1 MRFHY
6 LSLIALLASSSI
18 AFAQGTAPGKA
29 RFDTAQTAFE
39 EGDFESALSEL
50 RAAASLAKDDALLT
64 EIHLLRGRCYAA
76 FGDTNRANEAFT
88 SALEFDPEARLDP
101 ARVRPSVVELLDGL
115 RERLQAELSIRSS
128 HSGALVFFDGKA
140 IGVAPL
146 RTSVPIGKHEVEVR
160 TPDGALW
167 KKQPVTIRARQA
179 HELYVPLQEQAPE
192 PVPGP
197 VAETPKVFGLDEQKP
212 RVDPASMKAAAEQ
225 DDAVRRVRFFADL
238 RAAVEPMVDPVGVG
252 GAFGVG
258 VGGRDLLASVHGS
271 YDGEDFGAS
280 LRVTARLSKLLWIVG
295 LHAALEAP
303 AVFLD
308 SGFGLGAGI
317 AGGLDFAATRWLEL
331 FLEGSY
337 RRYFLLPA
345 PEPGAPGFP
354 EEHVVTSAGLRVWV
368 P

>member
-1 MRFHY
+1 M
-6 LSLIALLASSSI
+6 IALLACSSS
-18 AFAQGTAPGKA
+18 AFAQETAPGKV
-29 RFDTAQTAFE
+29 RFDTAEAAFA
-39 EGDFESALSEL
+39 EGDFELALSEL

-76 FGDTNRANEAFT
+76 LGDTNRADEAFT

-101 ARVRPSVVELLDGL
+101 AKVRPAVVAILDGL
-115 RERLQAELSIRSS
+115 RERLKAELSIRSS
-128 HSGALVFFDGKA
+128 HSGALIFFDGKT
-140 IGVAPL
+140 IGVTPL

-167 KKQPVTIRARQA
+167 KKQQVTIRARQT

-192 PVPGP
+192 LVPEPVEE
-197 VAETPKVFGLDEQKP
+197 APKVFGLDEEKP
-212 RVDPASMKAAAEQ
+212 RVDPASMQAAAEQ

-238 RAAVEPMVDPVGVG
+238 RAAAEPMVDPVSVG

-271 YDGEDFGAS
+271 YDGQDFGAS
-280 LRVTARLSKLLWIVG
+280 LRVTARVSKLLWVVG
-295 LHAALEAP
+295 LHAAIEAP

-308 SGFGLGAGI
+308 SGFGLGAGV
-317 AGGLDFAATRWLEL
+317 AGGLDFAITRWLEL

-337 RRYFLLPA
+337 RRYFLLPD
-345 PEPGAPGFP
+345 PGPGAAGFP
-354 EEHVVTSAGLRVWV
+354 EEHVITSAGLRIWV